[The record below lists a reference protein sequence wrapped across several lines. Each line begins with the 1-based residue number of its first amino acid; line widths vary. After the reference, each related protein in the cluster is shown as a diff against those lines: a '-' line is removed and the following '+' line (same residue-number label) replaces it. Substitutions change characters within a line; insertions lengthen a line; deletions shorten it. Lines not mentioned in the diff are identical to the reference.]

1 MKLVGGKRQGQ
12 EGSLVKMDGLNKTC
26 IVIFFLLFYSFCVTF
41 SLLESVA
48 KSWCP
53 VINRAEAY
61 EIVQWE
67 TSPFLYSRRSVW
79 SFPHSIP
86 SAKMKDRCAVRCK
99 RMGGRGRIYQLDCG
113 EWWRGCAVAIFNC
126 TITQADLPSLALSS
140 NKQLWSI
147 ILQIE
152 IRKNKYFPPAGGE
165 STICKSLC
173 HRLAEVTAH
182 SCGARY
188 WRSRMYVK
196 TCLHNLLLCPFSPTS
211 GLKSKC
217 QM

>member
-1 MKLVGGKRQGQ
+1 MKLCSRRPLPPCAVGVRSGVFHATSPQPKWRIGAQSDASGWGVGGG
-12 EGSLVKMDGLNKTC
+12 G
-26 IVIFFLLFYSFCVTF
+26 
-41 SLLESVA
+41 
-48 KSWCP
+48 
-53 VINRAEAY
+53 
-61 EIVQWE
+61 
-67 TSPFLYSRRSVW
+67 
-79 SFPHSIP
+79 
-86 SAKMKDRCAVRCK
+86 DR
-99 RMGGRGRIYQLDCG
+99 RIYQLDCG

-165 STICKSLC
+165 STICKSVC

-188 WRSRMYVK
+188 RRSCK
-196 TCLHNLLLCPFSPTS
+196 NLLTQPSPLPFFTNFWH
-211 GLKSKC
+211 
-217 QM
+217 